1 MNGSPDT
8 SRSGDAPALLDD
20 LPPGIA
26 WLRGPRP
33 RPPAA
38 EVSGLPELRAGQVVT
53 WLPDGRW
60 VTDPDES
67 EPDTGDQR
75 GGRNEAPG
83 GHRRRFADDPQ
94 RGAPDSDRR
103 HSVRGQ
109 PESDQR
115 HSVLGEPESGRSRT
129 ARGDQG
135 PGRRRSGRGGPE
147 SGQRYSGPVGLESG
161 QGGSGRGGLEP
172 GRRRPGRG
180 GPESG
185 QRRQEPAELA
195 RRWGRR
201 RVRLAR
207 IGARLAGWPRR
218 VVIGVLLV
226 AAAVL
231 AVRPDGAQ
239 PPAAAVGATEHVV
252 VAAHDLAAGTELA
265 AADLRIES
273 MPVGIVPSGSSR
285 RAAGLIGRIA
295 AGPIRRGEALT
306 DARVMGPGLTA
317 GLGPGES
324 AAVPVRIADPDAAAL
339 VRVGDRVDVLGTPV
353 APDGTQATAGETVAV
368 ASAVRVLAVLRSRD
382 PADGVVLIVATGE
395 AAARILAGAAARHR
409 LTVNVRP
416 P

>member
-1 MNGSPDT
+1 MNGSSDT
-8 SRSGDAPALLDD
+8 SRSGDAPAVLDD

-38 EVSGLPELRAGQVVT
+38 EVSGSPELRPGVVT

-60 VTDPDES
+60 LTDPDES
-67 EPDTGDQR
+67 QPDSGDQS
-75 GGRNEAPG
+75 GGGYEAPG
-83 GHRRRFADDPQ
+83 GHRRRVA
-94 RGAPDSDRR
+94 G
-103 HSVRGQ
+103 
-109 PESDQR
+109 DQER
-115 HSVLGEPESGRSRT
+115 GEPE
-129 ARGDQG
+129 
-135 PGRRRSGRGGPE
+135 PGRRRSGRGEHE
-147 SGQRYSGPVGLESG
+147 SAR
-161 QGGSGRGGLEP
+161 
-172 GRRRPGRG
+172 
-180 GPESG
+180 
-185 QRRQEPAELA
+185 RRQEPSELA

-239 PPAAAVGATEHVV
+239 VPAAAVGATEHVV
-252 VAAHDLAAGTELA
+252 VAARDLAAGTELA
-265 AADLRIES
+265 AADLRIVS
-273 MPVGIVPSGSSR
+273 MPVGIVPSGASP

-295 AGPIRRGEALT
+295 AGAIRRGEALT
-306 DARVMGPGLTA
+306 DARVVGPGLTA

-324 AAVPVRIADPDAAAL
+324 AAAPVRIADPDAAAL
-339 VRVGDRVDVLGTPV
+339 ARVGDRVDVLGTPV
-353 APDGTQATAGETVAV
+353 APDGTQATAGETVTV
-368 ASAVRVLAVLRSRD
+368 ASAVRVLAVLHSRD
-382 PADGVVLIVATGE
+382 PADGVVLVVATSE
-395 AAARILAGAAARHR
+395 AAARTLAGAGVRHR

>member
-1 MNGSPDT
+1 
-8 SRSGDAPALLDD
+8 
-20 LPPGIA
+20 
-26 WLRGPRP
+26 
-33 RPPAA
+33 
-38 EVSGLPELRAGQVVT
+38 LPELRPGQVVT

-60 VTDPDES
+60 VIDPDES
-67 EPDTGDQR
+67 EADTGDQR
-75 GGRNEAPG
+75 GGGYEAPG
-83 GHRRRFADDPQ
+83 GRRRRLA
-94 RGAPDSDRR
+94 G
-103 HSVRGQ
+103 
-109 PESDQR
+109 DQER
-115 HSVLGEPESGRSRT
+115 GEPEH
-129 ARGDQG
+129 
-135 PGRRRSGRGGPE
+135 GRRHSGRGGPE
-147 SGQRYSGPVGLESG
+147 SG
-161 QGGSGRGGLEP
+161 
-172 GRRRPGRG
+172 RRHSGRG

-185 QRRQEPAELA
+185 RRHSGLVGPESGQGRSGRGGMEPGQRRSGRGEHESAQRRQEPAELA

-226 AAAVL
+226 VAAVL

-239 PPAAAVGATEHVV
+239 APAAAVGATEHVV
-252 VAAHDLAAGTELA
+252 VAARDLAAGTELA
-265 AADLRIES
+265 AADLRIVS
-273 MPVGIVPSGSSR
+273 MPVGIVPSGSSP

-295 AGPIRRGEALT
+295 AAAIRRGEALT
-306 DARVMGPGLTA
+306 DARVVGPGLTA

-353 APDGTQATAGETVAV
+353 APDGTQATASETVTV

-382 PADGVVLIVATGE
+382 PADGIVLVLATGE
-395 AAARILAGAAARHR
+395 AAARTLAGAAVRHR